1 MLGTAV
7 QDAAVEAVNRGHLEV
22 RGKTQGHR
30 RKPWR
35 GAHGRDIAEVDGQ
48 GLPAHLLPG
57 GHVTLEVDSLYEGVC
72 GQDLRRCL
80 GLPCGGVIAD
90 AQEEV
95 RRTTGDA
102 GSRRGPVPAYQA
114 GYALDKTELSQVTH
128 PHAGHYT
135 VLRLASSECGPS
147 LGV

>member
-1 MLGTAV
+1 M
-7 QDAAVEAVNRGHLEV
+7 
-22 RGKTQGHR
+22 
-30 RKPWR
+30 
-35 GAHGRDIAEVDGQ
+35 
-48 GLPAHLLPG
+48 
-57 GHVTLEVDSLYEGVC
+57 DSLYEGVC

-114 GYALDKTELSQVTH
+114 GYALDKTELSQVTN
-128 PHAGHYT
+128 PHAAHYT
-135 VLRLASSECGPS
+135 VLRLVFRIRPISWCMIPPCQPCEP
-147 LGV
+147 